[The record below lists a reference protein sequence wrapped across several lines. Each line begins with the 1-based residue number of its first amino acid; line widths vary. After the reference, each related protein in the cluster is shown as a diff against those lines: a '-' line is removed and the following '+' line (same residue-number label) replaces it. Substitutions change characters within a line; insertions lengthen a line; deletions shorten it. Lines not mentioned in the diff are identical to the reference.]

1 MSVLQG
7 EEYITCF
14 DCRAYLR
21 EYFSSPFGS
30 ADEKGAQNFQLA
42 QENNFYAKYNAK
54 WDKRN
59 ARVLEFGG
67 GPVIKNLIGAAPF
80 VQEIVFA
87 AYTESERREVELW
100 KDNKQGA
107 HDWSPFFQYVV
118 NELEGKEGEAV
129 WQEREALLR
138 SQIKAIIACDIT
150 QEYPLMIKQEPFD
163 IVSTSL
169 CLEAACK
176 SYDEYKTAVKKL
188 GSLLKPGGFMI
199 MTAVERETFY
209 MAGGKRWFCLSL
221 TLAQI
226 REALE
231 LAGFVILEAERDPA
245 PIEQINNPTVSDYK
259 ALLFVAA
266 QKVE

>member
-1 MSVLQG
+1 M
-7 EEYITCF
+7 
-14 DCRAYLR
+14 
-21 EYFSSPFGS
+21 
-30 ADEKGAQNFQLA
+30 
-42 QENNFYAKYNAK
+42 
-54 WDKRN
+54 
-59 ARVLEFGG
+59 LEFGG

-87 AYTESERREVELW
+87 AYTERERREVELW
-100 KDNKQGA
+100 KDDKQGA
-107 HDWSPFFQYVV
+107 HDWSPFFKYVV
-118 NELEGKEGEAV
+118 NKLECKGEAV
-129 WQEREALLR
+129 WQEREALLC

-150 QEYPLMIKQEPFD
+150 QDYPLETKQEPFD

-199 MTAVERETFY
+199 MTAVESETFY

-259 ALLFVAA
+259 AFLFVAA